1 MTGKLDMSNF
11 QGMKNPSASTV
22 IDRLGGTG
30 RVARICE
37 VSSASVSQWRLN
49 GIPPARRQFLQ
60 LLRPDAFREEEDS
73 DRRSLSPDDAWYT
86 LRR

>member
-1 MTGKLDMSNF
+1 MTHELDVSNF
-11 QGMKNPSASTV
+11 QIMKSPSASTV

-49 GIPPARRQFLQ
+49 GIPAARRQFLQ
-60 LLRPDAFREEEDS
+60 LLRPDAFREERES
-73 DRRSLSPDDAWYT
+73 DGHSIPPDDGWYT

>member
-1 MTGKLDMSNF
+1 
-11 QGMKNPSASTV
+11 MKIPSASTV

-49 GIPPARRQFLQ
+49 GIPHARRQFLQ
-60 LLRPDAFREEEDS
+60 LLRPDAFREEDDG
-73 DRRSLSPDDAWYT
+73 DRRSLSSDDAWYT